1 VGLPAAQAMQ
11 EATSL
16 EDVAGAHARFM
27 SAALRQCLCARDRT
41 WQLIADAVRRIL
53 DLGLQFADLAPSLF
67 NPVRSFPP
75 CPLFHAESVSFK
87 VSWASFKALWL
98 CKALNAV
105 YNRPCRALWMCKAL
119 DFVM

>member
-1 VGLPAAQAMQ
+1 MQ

-27 SAALRQCLCARDRT
+27 TAALRQCLCARDRT
-41 WQLIADAVRRIL
+41 WQLIADAVPRIL

-67 NPVRSFPP
+67 NPVCSFRP
-75 CPLFHAESVSFK
+75 CSPLLAKSVSFK
-87 VSWASFKALWL
+87 VSWAICKALWLCNALEAVYNRPCKALWL
-98 CKALNAV
+98 CKAL
-105 YNRPCRALWMCKAL
+105 